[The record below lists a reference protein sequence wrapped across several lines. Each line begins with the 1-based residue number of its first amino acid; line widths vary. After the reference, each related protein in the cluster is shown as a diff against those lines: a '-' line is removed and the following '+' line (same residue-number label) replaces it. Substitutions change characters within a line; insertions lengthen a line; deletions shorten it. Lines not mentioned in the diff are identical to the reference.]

1 MYIKL
6 QNFEQP
12 RNRSTSHC
20 WDIFY
25 LRFSECQMQ
34 QFKWKQHIH
43 ICGFCFF
50 FLNRLHCRCYIKY
63 VCQTQ
68 KTEYSPVSPSLKS
81 CSLKYMYSKL
91 TDIHKEEHKEPEWTV
106 TPERGEKKNVM
117 QPGNKWVLTNHY
129 TMKKK
134 STFSRWKVFWI
145 IDDDFKYW

>member
-1 MYIKL
+1 MSSLETEVLHTAGISFTYAFLSAKCNNSSGNNIYI
-6 QNFEQP
+6 
-12 RNRSTSHC
+12 
-20 WDIFY
+20 Y
-25 LRFSECQMQ
+25 V
-34 QFKWKQHIH
+34 
-43 ICGFCFF
+43 GFVFF